1 MCGASYGGVIWDERR
16 LAKTNCP
23 VHKIH
28 IYQKKWRTVA
38 PLKGVCR
45 DSLTL
50 SSLYRM
56 STTLEPYTPKKTL
69 QWSKSVTVIL
79 TWKPRLW
86 SICWVIRVKTRY
98 RVLNMNLFSG
108 SGVRMGVSRRESSI
122 IANEHLC
129 SMHTLYS
136 VLNLHVSLLSV
147 PPGLFCSFG
156 FPITC
161 RSNCIALDSSLRC
174 LSANTLY
181 SAYVSHLSAL
191 FIVYYC
197 YLETI
202 WLPQVFSSLFSKY

>member
-1 MCGASYGGVIWDERR
+1 MKDGCSTKGGLPWFSNSLILVSD
-16 LAKTNCP
+16 
-23 VHKIH
+23 VHH
-28 IYQKKWRTVA
+28 ART
-38 PLKGVCR
+38 LH
-45 DSLTL
+45 
-50 SSLYRM
+50 
-56 STTLEPYTPKKTL
+56 PKKTL
-69 QWSKSVTVIL
+69 QWSKLAIMIL
-79 TWKPRLW
+79 TWKPRLKNLW
-86 SICWVIRVKTRY
+86 LICWVIRVKTRH

-108 SGVRMGVSRRESSI
+108 SGVRMGVRRRESSI

-161 RSNCIALDSSLRC
+161 RSNCIALDSSLRY